1 MFFSWSSHTAP
12 FIAGLLGQEA
22 AEDWGAAPYDWCN
35 VQRYLS
41 KLAHLQD
48 LPVHILPLFWF
59 NSSWQATWISSPL
72 AVIVLQLKH
81 RLTACTEFAALLP
94 GKFPAMPWG
103 MRWVK
108 AKEMKFLWETM
119 ITLQQEK
126 KNKKAIA
133 LPPRTLCSP
142 SWVGIIQINFIS
154 MGKTQAGKALIW
166 ASRTPQD

>member
-1 MFFSWSSHTAP
+1 MFSSWSSYTAP
-12 FIAGLLGQEA
+12 FIEGLLGQEA
-22 AEDWGAAPYDWCN
+22 AEDWGAAPYDWSD

-59 NSSWQATWISSPL
+59 TSSWQATWISIPL
-72 AVIVLQLKH
+72 AVTVLQLKH
-81 RLTACTEFAALLP
+81 RLTARTEFAALLP

-108 AKEMKFLWETM
+108 AKEMKFLWE
-119 ITLQQEK
+119 LWNYNRK

-142 SWVGIIQINFIS
+142 SWVGIIQINVIS